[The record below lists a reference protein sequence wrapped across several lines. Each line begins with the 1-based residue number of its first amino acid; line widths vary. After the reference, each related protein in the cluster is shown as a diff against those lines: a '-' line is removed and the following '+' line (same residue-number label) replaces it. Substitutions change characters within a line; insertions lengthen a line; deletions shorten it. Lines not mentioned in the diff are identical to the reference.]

1 MKKGMISA
9 NAVTCM
15 RIVATAALI
24 FTEPLSECFFC
35 FYTFAGITDVLDGF
49 IARRT
54 NTESDKGA
62 RLDSIADLMFYTVM
76 IIRLFPVLYK
86 VFPKKVWLA
95 AGGAVFVRIC
105 SYVTAA
111 IKYKK
116 FASLH
121 TYMNKL
127 TGAAVFLVPYFIPT
141 SFYTVYCFS
150 VCAIGVLA
158 STEELIVH
166 IKSTTYNPDIKSVFY
181 MNKQ

>member
-1 MKKGMISA
+1 
-9 NAVTCM
+9 M

-86 VFPKKVWLA
+86 VLPKKVWLA

-166 IKSTTYNPDIKSVFY
+166 IISTTYHPNIKSVFY

>member
-15 RIVATAALI
+15 RIVATTALI

-86 VFPKKVWLA
+86 VLPKKVWLA